1 MPARKKPPVFLAPK
15 AAAPLA
21 QGPFYIIRAAGEDS
35 AEVLI
40 YGDIGESWFA
50 ESVTATKFAEDLK
63 LVADKK
69 LIVRINSYGGSVA
82 DGITIYNAIRRHPLD
97 KTTVVDGVAV
107 SIASLIA
114 MAGDMV
120 QMGDNTLLMTHAP
133 WGYAQGNAMVMREY
147 ANILDTYSRAMAS
160 SYANQTGE
168 PVDERLTLLTDGKDH
183 WYTAGEA
190 VEAGFADEVINGGDA
205 AHTAAAAAQYRA
217 QAFARFHVPAA
228 VAAAFNPKEI
238 TSMPLKTPKQPAT
251 TVVVDH
257 GNLTPEEIAEI
268 ENNDSNV
275 VQIEQAAVAK
285 EQARLAK
292 RNTDIL
298 AAAKPFMAREGIADF
313 VNQLIVDPKITTEQA
328 REKIL
333 AKLGEG
339 AEPLNQVR
347 PRGQDERDK
356 RVLRMG

>member
-1 MPARKKPPVFLAPK
+1 MKIPRKPKSPLALAPK
-15 AAAPLA
+15 APAPIA
-21 QGPFYIIRAAGEDS
+21 QGEFYLIRAAGEDT

-69 LIVRINSYGGSVA
+69 LIVRINSYCGSVA

-97 KTTVVDGVAV
+97 TTTVVDGVAV

-114 MAGDMV
+114 IAGDMV
-120 QMGDNTLLMTHAP
+120 QMGDNTLLMIHAP

-147 ANILDTYSRAMAS
+147 ANILDTYSKAMAS
-160 SYANQTGE
+160 SYANQTGQ
-168 PVDERLTLLTDGKDH
+168 PIDEMLTLLTDGKDH

-190 VEAGFADEVINGGDA
+190 VAAGFADEVINGGDA
-205 AHTAAAAAQYRA
+205 ADTAAAAAQYRA

-251 TVVVDH
+251 TVVVD
-257 GNLTPEEIAEI
+257 
-268 ENNDSNV
+268 
-275 VQIEQAAVAK
+275 
-285 EQARLAK
+285 
-292 RNTDIL
+292 
-298 AAAKPFMAREGIADF
+298 
-313 VNQLIVDPKITTEQA
+313 
-328 REKIL
+328 
-333 AKLGEG
+333 
-339 AEPLNQVR
+339 
-347 PRGQDERDK
+347 
-356 RVLRMG
+356 